1 MHSNLLPTDQQNG
14 GHLENAGI
22 TPAPQRPVLK
32 LSDKISFVAIL
43 VMQLSY
49 IAIIIMIAMKWKG
62 YRKPAASV
70 GSMNTAGMASI
81 IVLMDGPVAL
91 EENIS

>member
-1 MHSNLLPTDQQNG
+1 MINMRQN
-14 GHLENAGI
+14 
-22 TPAPQRPVLK
+22 
-32 LSDKISFVAIL
+32 IS
-43 VMQLSY
+43 
-49 IAIIIMIAMKWKG
+49 G

-81 IVLMDGPVAL
+81 IVLMDGSVAL